1 MRVVYWGTYD
11 TGKPR
16 NRIMIRGLRE
26 NGVEVIECHAEVW
39 EGIDDKSQI
48 HNWSQ
53 KLHVFAVWLLSYPG
67 LIWRY
72 LRLPK
77 HDAVIVGYMGHLD
90 ILVLWLFAKLRRVP
104 VIWDVFLSLY
114 NTAVED
120 RNLVAP
126 NHLLAPFLFAWEWTA
141 CRAADCIIL
150 DTKTHGQYF
159 VDKFRLPHEK
169 VDRVFLGA
177 ETDVFM
183 PESSNQIETTA
194 NKRSGS
200 FTALFYGQ
208 YIPLQGIETVVRAAK
223 LTDSD
228 NIRWVL
234 IGKGQESPKILDLIE
249 ELKPTNLEQIDW
261 VPYEELITRIHN
273 ADVCLGIFGGTDKAK
288 RVIPNKVFQILA
300 AGSPLI
306 TGDTPAIR
314 ELVNNDNDVILVPVA
329 DSQALSSTVL
339 LRFSARQNAFLPI
352 DLHSAIRKRIS
363 PRAVGFAFKVILET
377 SLSKAKMYNLD

>member
-16 NRIMIRGLRE
+16 NRIMIRGLKE
-26 NGVEVIECHAEVW
+26 NGVEVIECHANVW
-39 EGIDDKSQI
+39 EGIEDKSQ
-48 HNWSQ
+48 
-53 KLHVFAVWLLSYPG
+53 LHSWTKRLRTIVRWMLSYPT
-67 LIWRY
+67 LLLRY
-72 LRLPK
+72 LHLHR
-77 HDAVIVGYMGHLD
+77 HDAVIVGYLGQLD
-90 ILVLWLFAKLRRVP
+90 ILVLWGIAKLRGVP
-104 VIWDVFLSLY
+104 IIWDVFMSLY
-114 NTAVED
+114 NTVVED
-120 RNLVAP
+120 RRLISPRHPLAR
-126 NHLLAPFLFAWEWTA
+126 LLLAWEWLA

-183 PESSNQIETTA
+183 PESSNQVETTA

-314 ELVNNDNDVILVPVA
+314 ELVNNDNGVFLVAVA
-329 DSQALSSTVL
+329 DPQALSSAV
-339 LRFSARQNAFLPI
+339 LRFSERQNAFATTE
-352 DLHSAIRKRIS
+352 LHSAIRKRIS
-363 PRAVGFAFKVILET
+363 PKTVGFEFRTIVEMSI
-377 SLSKAKMYNLD
+377 SKAKSRDII